1 MTEEFIKNPMYKNIN
16 SSAIINNTPKNDNL
30 NNTPKNDNLNN
41 TPKNDNLN
49 NDKQFLSILDEV
61 INLFEKLK
69 IS

>member
-1 MTEEFIKNPMYKNIN
+1 MPEEFSKNPMYKNIN
-16 SSAIINNTPKNDNL
+16 SSATI
-30 NNTPKNDNLNN
+30 NN

>member
-1 MTEEFIKNPMYKNIN
+1 MTEEFSKNPMYKNIN
-16 SSAIINNTPKNDNL
+16 SSATINNTTNNEATNNDAT
-30 NNTPKNDNLNN
+30 NNEAT
-41 TPKNDNLN
+41 N